1 MSCHTYPNDRLLQL
15 EGNLTK
21 AHVESCHTYPNDRL
35 LQQSCIKDFE
45 EVVWQRSDVSLN
57 PNTLI
62 SQDLEVSLIR
72 FSQIPCFFIFKCW
85 VFMSFVFT
93 IILSINGLRT
103 VKKFAND
110 LLETLVSESCEIC
123 SRFLW
128 LSTMQN

>member
-1 MSCHTYPNDRLLQL
+1 
-15 EGNLTK
+15 
-21 AHVESCHTYPNDRL
+21 
-35 LQQSCIKDFE
+35 
-45 EVVWQRSDVSLN
+45 
-57 PNTLI
+57 
-62 SQDLEVSLIR
+62 
-72 FSQIPCFFIFKCW
+72 
-85 VFMSFVFT
+85 MSFVFT